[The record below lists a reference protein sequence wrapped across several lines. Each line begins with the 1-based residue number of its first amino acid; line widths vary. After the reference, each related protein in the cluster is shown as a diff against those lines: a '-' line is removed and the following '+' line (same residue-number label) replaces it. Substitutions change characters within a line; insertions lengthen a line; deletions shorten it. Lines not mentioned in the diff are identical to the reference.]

1 MKLFITASLLTLG
14 LVSSTW
20 AANASSLLEIQ
31 QRWAQINYQ
40 MEDDAKE
47 AAFND
52 LAIKAQ
58 ELVNAEPN
66 NPDDLIWL
74 GIIQSSTAGA
84 KGGLG
89 ALSLAKAA
97 KKSFEDA
104 ITINPSALSG
114 SAMTSLGVLY
124 HKVPGWPIGF
134 GSDKKAKELL
144 VQSYKLN
151 PTSIDTNY
159 FLAEFLYDDG
169 DYQGA
174 KQHLDIAQKAAPRPD
189 RPIADMGRH
198 EEIDTLMEKVNKEL
212 KQ

>member
-1 MKLFITASLLTLG
+1 MKSLITAGLLTFG
-14 LVSSTW
+14 LISSTW
-20 AANASSLLEIQ
+20 AADTSRLLEIQ
-31 QRWAQINYQ
+31 QQWAHINYQ
-40 MEDDAKE
+40 IEGDDAKE

-58 ELVNAEPN
+58 ALVNAEPN

-89 ALSLAKAA
+89 ALSLAEAA
-97 KKSFEDA
+97 KKSFESA
-104 ITINPSALSG
+104 MSINPKALSG

-134 GSDKKAKELL
+134 GDDKKAKELL

-151 PTSIDTNY
+151 PTGIDNNY

-174 KQHLDIAQKAAPRPD
+174 KQHLDIAKKAAPRPD

-198 EEIDTLMEKVNKEL
+198 KEIEALMAKVN
-212 KQ
+212 QQ

>member
-1 MKLFITASLLTLG
+1 MKSFITASLLTLG

-20 AANASSLLEIQ
+20 AAGTSSLLEIQ

-40 MEDDAKE
+40 MEDEAKE

-52 LAIKAQ
+52 LVIKAQ

-144 VQSYKLN
+144 VQSYKLS
-151 PTSIDTNY
+151 PTSIDSNY

-169 DYQGA
+169 DYEGA
-174 KQHLDIAQKAAPRPD
+174 KQHLEKAQKAAPRPT
-189 RPIADMGRH
+189 RPIADIGRH
-198 EEIDTLMEKVNKEL
+198 KEVDTLMEKVNQKL
-212 KQ
+212 

>member
-1 MKLFITASLLTLG
+1 MKSFITASLLTLG

-20 AANASSLLEIQ
+20 AAGTSSLLEIQ

-40 MEDDAKE
+40 MEDDTKE

-89 ALSLAKAA
+89 ALSLAKLA

-104 ITINPSALSG
+104 IAINPSALSG

-151 PTSIDTNY
+151 PTSIDSNY

-169 DYQGA
+169 DYTGA
-174 KQHLDIAQKAAPRPD
+174 KQHLEKAQKAAPRPT
-189 RPIADMGRH
+189 RPIADIGRH
-198 EEIDTLMEKVNKEL
+198 KEVDALMEKVNQKL
-212 KQ
+212 

>member
-1 MKLFITASLLTLG
+1 MKSFITASLLTLG

-20 AANASSLLEIQ
+20 AAGTSSLLEIQ

-151 PTSIDTNY
+151 PTSIDSNY

-169 DYQGA
+169 DYEGA
-174 KQHLDIAQKAAPRPD
+174 KQHLEKAQKAAPRPT
-189 RPIADMGRH
+189 RPIADIGRH
-198 EEIDTLMEKVNKEL
+198 KEVDALMEKVNQKL
-212 KQ
+212 

>member
-1 MKLFITASLLTLG
+1 MKSFITASLLTLG

-20 AANASSLLEIQ
+20 AAGTSSLLEIQ

-40 MEDDAKE
+40 MEDDTKE

-58 ELVNAEPN
+58 ELVNVDPK

-104 ITINPSALSG
+104 IAINPSALSG

-151 PTSIDTNY
+151 PTSIDSNY

-169 DYQGA
+169 DYEGA
-174 KQHLDIAQKAAPRPD
+174 KQHLEKAQQAVPRPT
-189 RPIADMGRH
+189 RPIADIGRH
-198 EEIDTLMEKVNKEL
+198 KEVDTLMEKVNQKL
-212 KQ
+212 

>member
-169 DYQGA
+169 DYEGA
-174 KQHLDIAQKAAPRPD
+174 KQHLEKAQQAAPRPT
-189 RPIADMGRH
+189 RPIADIGRH
-198 EEIDTLMEKVNKEL
+198 KEVDALMEKVNQKL
-212 KQ
+212 

>member
-20 AANASSLLEIQ
+20 AAGTSSLLEIQ

-40 MEDDAKE
+40 IEGDDAKE

-169 DYQGA
+169 NYEGA
-174 KQHLDIAQKAAPRPD
+174 KQHLEKAQQAAPRPT
-189 RPIADMGRH
+189 RPIADSGRH
-198 EEIDTLMEKVNKEL
+198 KEVDALMEKVNQKL
-212 KQ
+212 

>member
-1 MKLFITASLLTLG
+1 MKSFITASLLTLG

-20 AANASSLLEIQ
+20 AAGTSSLLEIQ

-151 PTSIDTNY
+151 PTSIDSNY
-159 FLAEFLYDDG
+159 FLGEFLYDDG
-169 DYQGA
+169 DYEGA
-174 KQHLDIAQKAAPRPD
+174 KQHLEKAQKAAPRPT
-189 RPIADMGRH
+189 RPIADIGRH
-198 EEIDTLMEKVNKEL
+198 KEVDALMEKVNQKL
-212 KQ
+212 

>member
-1 MKLFITASLLTLG
+1 MKSFITAGLLTLG

-20 AANASSLLEIQ
+20 AADTASLLTIQ
-31 QRWAQINYQ
+31 QRWAFINYQ
-40 MEDDAKE
+40 LQDSAKE

-52 LAIKAQ
+52 LATRAQ
-58 ELVNAEPN
+58 EQVNAEPN
-66 NPDDLIWL
+66 NPDKLIWL

-89 ALSLAKAA
+89 ALSLAEAA
-97 KKSFEDA
+97 KKSFESA
-104 ITINPSALSG
+104 MSINPKALSG

-134 GSDKKAKELL
+134 GDDKKAKELL

-151 PTSIDTNY
+151 PTGIDSNY

-174 KQHLDIAQKAAPRPD
+174 KQHLDIAKKAAPRPD

-198 EEIDTLMEKVNKEL
+198 KEIEALMAKVNKEL
-212 KQ
+212 

>member
-1 MKLFITASLLTLG
+1 MKSFITASLLTLG

-20 AANASSLLEIQ
+20 AAGTSSLLEIQ

-40 MEDDAKE
+40 MKDDAKE

-151 PTSIDTNY
+151 PTSIDSNY

-169 DYQGA
+169 DYEGA
-174 KQHLDIAQKAAPRPD
+174 KQHLEKAQKAAPRPT
-189 RPIADMGRH
+189 RPIADIGRH
-198 EEIDTLMEKVNKEL
+198 KEVDTLMEKVNQKL
-212 KQ
+212 

>member
-40 MEDDAKE
+40 IEGDDDKE

-74 GIIQSSTAGA
+74 GIIQSSTAGT

-169 DYQGA
+169 DYEGA
-174 KQHLDIAQKAAPRPD
+174 KQHLEKAQQAAPRPT
-189 RPIADMGRH
+189 RPIADIGRH
-198 EEIDTLMEKVNKEL
+198 KEVDALMEKVNQKL
-212 KQ
+212 

>member
-1 MKLFITASLLTLG
+1 MKSFITASLLTLG

-20 AANASSLLEIQ
+20 AAGTSSLLEIQ

-40 MEDDAKE
+40 MKDDAEE

-144 VQSYKLN
+144 VQSYKL
-151 PTSIDTNY
+151 I
-159 FLAEFLYDDG
+159 
-169 DYQGA
+169 
-174 KQHLDIAQKAAPRPD
+174 PD
-189 RPIADMGRH
+189 
-198 EEIDTLMEKVNKEL
+198 
-212 KQ
+212 

>member
-1 MKLFITASLLTLG
+1 MKSFITASLLTLG

-20 AANASSLLEIQ
+20 AAGTSSLLEIQ

-151 PTSIDTNY
+151 PTSIDSNY

-169 DYQGA
+169 DYEGA
-174 KQHLDIAQKAAPRPD
+174 KQHLEKAQKAAPRPT
-189 RPIADMGRH
+189 RPIADIGRH
-198 EEIDTLMEKVNKEL
+198 KEVDTLMKKVNQKL
-212 KQ
+212 

>member
-1 MKLFITASLLTLG
+1 MKSFITAGLLTFG
-14 LVSSTW
+14 LISSTW
-20 AANASSLLEIQ
+20 ATDTSRLLEIQ
-31 QRWAQINYQ
+31 QQWAHINYQ
-40 MEDDAKE
+40 IEGDDAKE

-58 ELVNAEPN
+58 ALVNAEPN

-89 ALSLAKAA
+89 ALSLAEAA
-97 KKSFEDA
+97 KKSFESA
-104 ITINPSALSG
+104 MSINPKALSG

-134 GSDKKAKELL
+134 GDDKKAKELL

-151 PTSIDTNY
+151 PTGIDSNY

-174 KQHLDIAQKAAPRPD
+174 KQHLDIAKKAAPRPD

-198 EEIDTLMEKVNKEL
+198 KEIEALMAKVN
-212 KQ
+212 QQ

>member
-1 MKLFITASLLTLG
+1 MKSFITASLLTLG

-20 AANASSLLEIQ
+20 AAGTSSLLEIQ

-144 VQSYKLN
+144 VQSYKLY
-151 PTSIDTNY
+151 PTSIDSNY

-169 DYQGA
+169 DYEGA
-174 KQHLDIAQKAAPRPD
+174 KQHLEKAQKAAPRPT
-189 RPIADMGRH
+189 RPIADIGRH
-198 EEIDTLMEKVNKEL
+198 KEVDTLMEKVNQKL
-212 KQ
+212 

>member
-1 MKLFITASLLTLG
+1 MKSFITASLLTLG

-20 AANASSLLEIQ
+20 AAGTSSLLEIQ

-40 MEDDAKE
+40 IEDDAKE

-151 PTSIDTNY
+151 PTSIDSNY

-169 DYQGA
+169 DYEGA
-174 KQHLDIAQKAAPRPD
+174 KQHLEKAQKAAPRPT
-189 RPIADMGRH
+189 RPIADIGRH
-198 EEIDTLMEKVNKEL
+198 KEVDALMEKVNQKL
-212 KQ
+212 

>member
-1 MKLFITASLLTLG
+1 MKSFITASLLTLG

-20 AANASSLLEIQ
+20 AAGTSSLLEIQ

-151 PTSIDTNY
+151 PTSIDSNY

-169 DYQGA
+169 DYEGA
-174 KQHLDIAQKAAPRPD
+174 KQHLEKAQKAAPRPT
-189 RPIADMGRH
+189 RPIADIGRH
-198 EEIDTLMEKVNKEL
+198 KEVDTLMEKVNQKP
-212 KQ
+212 

>member
-1 MKLFITASLLTLG
+1 MKSFITASLLTLG

-20 AANASSLLEIQ
+20 AAGTSSLLEIQ

-151 PTSIDTNY
+151 PTSIDSNY

-169 DYQGA
+169 DYEGA
-174 KQHLDIAQKAAPRPD
+174 KQHLEKAQKAAPRPT
-189 RPIADMGRH
+189 RPIADIGRH
-198 EEIDTLMEKVNKEL
+198 KEVDTLMEKVNQKL
-212 KQ
+212 